1 MNTMTEKVPLKSKVW
16 LSFADSMCATLA
28 GLVLGGGMS
37 YFYTKYMGLGEGLAG
52 IVWLLFGIWNAFN
65 DPLFGYIS
73 DRTKSKLGRRIP
85 YIRYGSVFYAAI
97 FIVTWVRFP
106 FGGSQAAMFAQ
117 MLVTLFLFDALYT
130 AIATALYVMPF
141 EMAVSNKARSGIFV
155 WKIAFGVLS
164 LAAPLVIF
172 PLLKPDVGEDATRF
186 QLIMAGIG
194 AAAFAVIFFSTF
206 FYKEKGYIKQQEQ
219 YPLFKSIAACFRNRS
234 FLLFEVISFS
244 VIFIQTILLQGVIY
258 YFDEF
263 TVPMTLCYA
272 ALLLGA
278 GGGMVLWITGRE
290 KLGVRKC
297 ALLMCTI
304 AGFGAL
310 TMMSLGA
317 HTVFAV
323 TAFLAVGVGFAGG
336 MYLIPIIN
344 GDVMDYDESVTGL
357 RREGMYAGV
366 NSFITKPAISL
377 ANAAFLM
384 VLKWFGYNQELG
396 AGAQSPQ
403 AKTGILVAW
412 MAIPACLLMLSFI
425 AMRFYPLD
433 GEDWNATK
441 RHLEQKHLQKEEE
454 YIKSLTGTNDAT
466 AGE

>member
-65 DPLFGYIS
+65 DPLFGNIS

-85 YIRYGSVFYAAI
+85 YIRYGSIFYAAI

-194 AAAFAVIFFSTF
+194 VAAFAVIFFSTF
-206 FYKEKGYIKQQEQ
+206 FY
-219 YPLFKSIAACFRNRS
+219 
-234 FLLFEVISFS
+234 
-244 VIFIQTILLQGVIY
+244 
-258 YFDEF
+258 
-263 TVPMTLCYA
+263 
-272 ALLLGA
+272 
-278 GGGMVLWITGRE
+278 
-290 KLGVRKC
+290 
-297 ALLMCTI
+297 
-304 AGFGAL
+304 
-310 TMMSLGA
+310 
-317 HTVFAV
+317 
-323 TAFLAVGVGFAGG
+323 
-336 MYLIPIIN
+336 
-344 GDVMDYDESVTGL
+344 
-357 RREGMYAGV
+357 
-366 NSFITKPAISL
+366 
-377 ANAAFLM
+377 
-384 VLKWFGYNQELG
+384 
-396 AGAQSPQ
+396 
-403 AKTGILVAW
+403 
-412 MAIPACLLMLSFI
+412 
-425 AMRFYPLD
+425 
-433 GEDWNATK
+433 
-441 RHLEQKHLQKEEE
+441 
-454 YIKSLTGTNDAT
+454 
-466 AGE
+466 